1 MKSVLSNL
9 TIQIMVYYEKNNT
22 LRVVVS
28 KSFRYC
34 WRCEFLT
41 FWTIFNSITPCGLG
55 NASPWRFAEETLS
68 WALSWRTVFIW
79 PINTIFSSITNKKP
93 AYAVSTAST
102 LEYKKIKSYS
112 SLLIC
117 HSLDDNWSIQYTVGI
132 FNKLT
137 WKVPGIHLVFF
148 AEHDDVLLYLRI
160 QSQTPFTHFENG
172 SVALHCRS
180 VTHGRPRLTPSPSSN
195 RFLFSVVSDDTIN
208 KFIFAHESHKEKV
221 NVKYLKHKNMK
232 SICFIHSSIFSARDK
247 TKKYYSEIDI
257 EQ

>member
-1 MKSVLSNL
+1 M
-9 TIQIMVYYEKNNT
+9 
-22 LRVVVS
+22 
-28 KSFRYC
+28 
-34 WRCEFLT
+34 
-41 FWTIFNSITPCGLG
+41 
-55 NASPWRFAEETLS
+55 
-68 WALSWRTVFIW
+68 
-79 PINTIFSSITNKKP
+79 
-93 AYAVSTAST
+93 
-102 LEYKKIKSYS
+102 
-112 SLLIC
+112 
-117 HSLDDNWSIQYTVGI
+117 
-132 FNKLT
+132 
-137 WKVPGIHLVFF
+137 FF

-247 TKKYYSEIDI
+247 TKKYYSEIHRTITEKLELSLQNRNSIWCDI
-257 EQ
+257 RGPIHL